1 MPGGDDD
8 DPMIQLGAK
17 VSSPRPRGRL
27 TEMAQ
32 TSPWGEVKGRLTKA
46 SGAKSEQIEPD
57 ALERLFLQRYAAIVL
72 LAGGSVFLPRHAL
85 AVGAAILVIG
95 LSVNLVAHML
105 TRRSGVVPQWLY
117 VADMFA
123 CLAFPLMFP
132 ATFLPCAFL
141 LLAIVCLAATL
152 RGTAGAAVIALA
164 GTVGLGALEFARE
177 YPHGPQI
184 IIGFGVTS
192 LVIATTVG
200 RLSSEEGLLRHRLD
214 QLINNLDAGLWV
226 RSVDEDRFTFVNQ
239 RAISMLGWDE
249 EQWLTPGFWAERI
262 HPDDRE
268 VATAAMGRAKALGTE
283 VDVTYRFR
291 TEDGRWVHL
300 QDRIAADVG
309 GSGRTV
315 SLQGMSLDVTERL
328 QIEQRVNQY
337 ADIVDRI
344 DLALLVLRLEDGDSP
359 ELRMDGANAA
369 ASRLIRRDLLPL
381 IGSTLEEAFP
391 ALAGSRLPNR
401 LVQVIERGAP
411 LRVDDLLVRPAKGEP
426 RVVTLR
432 AFPLTGRSVGV
443 SLQDVTDAVAAS
455 EALRRQAL
463 YDSLTGLPNRRLLD
477 EELHRTLSAG
487 PMPGETIA
495 LLVMDLDQFK
505 EVNDALGHHVGDSLL
520 RSIGERLTAELD
532 HALVAR
538 LGGDE
543 FAVMLA
549 GTADEDDA
557 RSVAERIRKTL
568 AEPFLIED
576 VRLQSNASIGIA
588 LYPDHA
594 RDVSTLIQRADVAM
608 YLAKRTGSGIAVYSA
623 ENDRSSIERLTLIGD
638 LPDAAANRQFL
649 LHYQPCIDLRTGLP
663 VRVEALIRWQ
673 HPRLGLLPPSAF
685 LALAEETGLAVEL
698 DLWTLGTACA
708 TLADPV
714 ARDRRLIVAVNL
726 ATASLLDPRLLPTVR
741 SMIVR
746 HGLPPHRLHLEIVES
761 RSLIDLPGVIERL
774 VELRRLGVRISLDDF
789 GTGYSTLVWLQ
800 RLPVDQIKIDR
811 SFVTALP
818 DDTTSLAVVRG
829 VLALARELDLDVVAE
844 GVEQPEQLRAL
855 REAGC
860 RLVQG
865 YLLGRPSSD
874 RPLAGAQE
882 PLAPVGEGAG

>member
-1 MPGGDDD
+1 M
-8 DPMIQLGAK
+8 
-17 VSSPRPRGRL
+17 

-543 FAVMLA
+543 FAVVLA

-649 LHYQPCIDLRTGLP
+649 LHFQPCIDLRTGLP

-673 HPRLGLLPPSAF
+673 HPTLGLLGPEQFVELAELSGAIQPLTRWVIDEGLRAADTWRRAGHDLGLALNLSVRNLYDPELVSHLEYVLAEHEFPPS
-685 LALAEETGLAVEL
+685 
-698 DLWTLGTACA
+698 
-708 TLADPV
+708 
-714 ARDRRLIVAVNL
+714 
-726 ATASLLDPRLLPTVR
+726 
-741 SMIVR
+741 
-746 HGLPPHRLHLEIVES
+746 
-761 RSLIDLPGVIERL
+761 SLIL
-774 VELRRLGVRISLDDF
+774 ELTETELMDDPSLAREVFTAIGQLGISTSIDDF
-789 GTGYSTLVWLQ
+789 GTGYSSLTYLRDLPLQ
-800 RLPVDQIKIDR
+800 ELKVDR
-811 SFVTALP
+811 SFVGGMHRRSDEFTI
-818 DDTTSLAVVRG
+818 VRSMI
-829 VLALARELDLDVVAE
+829 DLGHNLGLEVVAE
-844 GVEQPEQLRAL
+844 GVEHEDDLQLL
-855 REAGC
+855 RRLGC
-860 RLVQG
+860 DYAQG
-865 YLLGRPSSD
+865 FHFS
-874 RPLAGAQE
+874 RPL
-882 PLAPVGEGAG
+882 PLDELLTWLADFEAPGYHG